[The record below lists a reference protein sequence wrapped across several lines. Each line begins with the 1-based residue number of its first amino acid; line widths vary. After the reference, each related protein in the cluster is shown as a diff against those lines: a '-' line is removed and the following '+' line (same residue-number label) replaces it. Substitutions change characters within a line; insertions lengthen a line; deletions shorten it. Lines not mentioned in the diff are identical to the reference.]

1 MFKLEVIKEIYLLF
15 KEDPIKTVIF
25 FMILALGYYNWDNIT
40 YLKQIRKEDAE
51 YYEAQINH
59 LDDQLQRCHT
69 NHIDDVKAFNYTLTK
84 VSDHLDSIQRRV
96 KR

>member
-1 MFKLEVIKEIYLLF
+1 MLKLEIIKEIYILF
-15 KEDPIKTVIF
+15 KQDPIKSVIF

-40 YLKQIRKEDAE
+40 YLKQIRHEDAT
-51 YYEAQINH
+51 YYEAQIST
-59 LDDQLQRCHT
+59 LSDQLQRCHA
-69 NHIDDVKAFNYTLTK
+69 NHVDDVKAFNYTLTK